1 MSVVFEESLV
11 SIVRAQGV
19 SIAFPASLS
28 KAELA
33 CVLHGLAGALFQEE
47 IASGSGEL
55 AALPEIDASAFEGLE
70 ITDPVELVQ
79 SPQGKNRLTKSD
91 RRGLPRR
98 KVTKRSRNGKTET
111 LECGHKISP
120 VPSNWKRHRS
130 RACEQCA
137 AVTV

>member
-1 MSVVFEESLV
+1 MSFTIEESLV
-11 SIVRAQGV
+11 SIVRSEGV
-19 SIAFPASLS
+19 SVAYPASLS

-33 CVLHGLAGALFQEE
+33 CVLHGLAGALFQAE

-55 AALPEIDASAFEGLE
+55 AALPERIDASAFEGLE
-70 ITDPVELVQ
+70 ITEPVVQ
-79 SPQGKNRLTKSD
+79 SPQGKNRLTKGD

-120 VPSNWKRHRS
+120 VPSNWKRHKS

-137 AVTV
+137 AVTA